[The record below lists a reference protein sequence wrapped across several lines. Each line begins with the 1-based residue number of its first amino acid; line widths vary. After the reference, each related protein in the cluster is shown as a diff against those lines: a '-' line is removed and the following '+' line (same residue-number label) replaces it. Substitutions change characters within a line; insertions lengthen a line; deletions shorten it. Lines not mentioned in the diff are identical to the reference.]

1 MIFHFTHAYSF
12 LKFINFENKTF
23 DMQSSTLQFLR
34 NLEKNNNR
42 EWFNENKTLYQ
53 EAQQDVISFVEKLI
67 EEMADFDEEM
77 GKLEA
82 KKSVFRIYRDTRFS
96 KDKTPYKTNFGA
108 GLGMGKGNK
117 ISGYYLHI
125 EPGKSFLAGGV
136 YKPEPSVLKTI
147 RQEISAFG
155 DEFKAILE
163 QDEFR
168 NYFRGLSVEDKL
180 KKVPQGFEK
189 DDKMAEYLKL
199 KHFIVTHPI
208 SDEQLLS
215 ENAVKEFTK
224 IFKAMKPLN
233 DFLQTPFI

>member
-1 MIFHFTHAYSF
+1 
-12 LKFINFENKTF
+12 
-23 DMQSSTLQFLR
+23 MQSSTLQFLR

-42 EWFNENKTLYQ
+42 EWFNENKTLYH

-155 DEFKAILE
+155 DEFLEILE

>member
-1 MIFHFTHAYSF
+1 
-12 LKFINFENKTF
+12 
-23 DMQSSTLQFLR
+23 MQSSTLQFLR

-108 GLGMGKGNK
+108 GLGMGKGSN
-117 ISGYYLHI
+117 ISGYDLHI
-125 EPGKSFLAGGV
+125 ELGKSFLAGGV

-199 KHFIVTHPI
+199 KHFIVTHPV

>member
-1 MIFHFTHAYSF
+1 
-12 LKFINFENKTF
+12 
-23 DMQSSTLQFLR
+23 MQSSTLQFLR

-125 EPGKSFLAGGV
+125 EPGKSFLAGGI
-136 YKPEPSVLKTI
+136 YMPESSVLKTI

-199 KHFIVTHPI
+199 KHFIVTHPV

-215 ENAVKEFTK
+215 ENAVKEFIK

-233 DFLQTPFI
+233 DFLQTPFE

>member
-1 MIFHFTHAYSF
+1 MIIITA
-12 LKFINFENKTF
+12 LNKNIF
-23 DMQSSTLQFLR
+23 NMQSSTLQFLR

-155 DEFKAILE
+155 EEFKAILE

>member
-1 MIFHFTHAYSF
+1 
-12 LKFINFENKTF
+12 
-23 DMQSSTLQFLR
+23 MQSSTLQFLR

-136 YKPEPSVLKTI
+136 YNPEPSVLKTI